1 MSAASPPALSPAAF
15 ALALPPDSDL
25 WVFGYGSLMWDPG
38 FPFVEQ
44 RLGLLRGYHRRFCIY
59 SHRHR
64 GTPEVP
70 GLVFGL
76 DHGGACRGMVFRVA
90 GSDVPGVL
98 DYLWERE
105 MAGAVYRPKLLP
117 VRAEGGATVPACAFV
132 VDREHP
138 QYCKGLDLE
147 ASAALI
153 RQGVG
158 GRGRNL
164 DYLANTVEHLDQLG
178 IADHGLRALLKAAL
192 APPDHHG
199 MDSVRE

>member
-1 MSAASPPALSPAAF
+1 MSDAPVSPLSPGAF
-15 ALALPPDSDL
+15 ALALPPDADL

-38 FPFVEQ
+38 FPYAEK
-44 RLGLLRGYHRRFCIY
+44 RLALLRGYHRRFCIY

-64 GTPEVP
+64 GTPERP

-76 DHGGACRGMVFRVA
+76 DHGGACRGLAFRVA
-90 GSDVPGVL
+90 AADVPAAL
-98 DYLWERE
+98 SYLWGRE
-105 MAGAVYRPKLLP
+105 MSGAVYRPRLLP
-117 VRAEGGATVPACAFV
+117 VRTEGGTVVPACAFV
-132 VDREHP
+132 VDRDHP
-138 QYCKGLDLE
+138 QYCRGLDLE

-178 IADHGLRALLKAAL
+178 ITDHGLRELLRV
-192 APPDHHG
+192 
-199 MDSVRE
+199 VRADNTYG